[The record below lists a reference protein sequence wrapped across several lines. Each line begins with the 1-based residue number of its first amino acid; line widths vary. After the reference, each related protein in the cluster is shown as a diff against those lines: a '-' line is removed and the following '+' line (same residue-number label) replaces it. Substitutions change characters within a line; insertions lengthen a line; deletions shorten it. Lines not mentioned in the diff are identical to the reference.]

1 MASQPTTQHENT
13 LRDAFRQ
20 MDGDQ
25 YQQIRDAYYKAVEGL
40 RALAETL
47 ELAAPPSGASC
58 ESLIAEHLVACSAIE
73 TMNNSVLGRI
83 L

>member
-1 MASQPTTQHENT
+1 MASQTTTTHENI

-20 MDGDQ
+20 MNGDQ

-40 RALAETL
+40 QALAEVL
-47 ELAAPPSGASC
+47 EDAAPPEGAAC
-58 ESLIAEHLVACSAIE
+58 ESLIAEHLVACSAIDVI
-73 TMNNSVLGRI
+73 NKSVLGRI

>member
-1 MASQPTTQHENT
+1 MASQATTPHENT

-25 YQQIRDAYYKAVEGL
+25 FQQIRDAYYKAVEGL
-40 RALAETL
+40 QALAETL
-47 ELAAPPSGASC
+47 ESAAPPDGVAC

-73 TMNNSVLGRI
+73 TMNKSVLGRI

>member
-1 MASQPTTQHENT
+1 MSSQPTTQHENT

-40 RALAETL
+40 QTLAEAL
-47 ELAAPPSGASC
+47 ELAAPPTGPSC

-73 TMNNSVLGRI
+73 AINKSVLGRI

>member
-1 MASQPTTQHENT
+1 MTSQTTTPHETT

-20 MDGDQ
+20 MNGDQ

-40 RALAETL
+40 QALAETL
-47 ELAAPPSGASC
+47 ELAAPPDGPIC

-73 TMNNSVLGRI
+73 VINKSVLGRI

>member
-1 MASQPTTQHENT
+1 MASQTPTPHENT

-40 RALAETL
+40 QALAERL
-47 ELAAPPSGASC
+47 EFAAPPTGPTC
-58 ESLIAEHLVACSAIE
+58 ESLIAEHLVACSAIDVI
-73 TMNNSVLGRI
+73 NKSVLGRI